1 MIEILPMDILD
12 IENVVLLWKKLI
24 DFHNG
29 SNNKFAIS
37 NNWRVL
43 KSKEL
48 LLILSANNNKIFI
61 AKVFGVVCG
70 YIHIMIK
77 ENSELYKKTKIGY
90 IEELFV
96 DDNFRNRG
104 IGDRLVDEAVL
115 WLKSKDLKEIWLNV
129 DINNFEGTRFWDD
142 QGFNSIGIRKSL
154 KF

>member
-12 IENVVLLWKKLI
+12 IENVVLLWRKLI

-29 SNNKFAIS
+29 LNNKFAIDD
-37 NNWRVL
+37 NWKVL
-43 KSKEL
+43 KAKEL
-48 LLILSANNNKIFI
+48 LLILSGNNNKIFI

-77 ENSELYKKTKIGY
+77 ENSELYCRTRIGY
-90 IEELFV
+90 IEELIV

-104 IGDRLVDEAVL
+104 IGNRLVDEGML
-115 WLKSKDLKEIWLNV
+115 WLKNKDLKEIWLNV
-129 DINNFEGTRFWDD
+129 EQNNFGGIQFWDN

-154 KF
+154 KI